1 MKIKK
6 LIKKKALPSFCTS
19 NLDVLKIILHYS
31 KKNNLPCLIECT
43 SNQVNQFGGYTNK
56 TPKQFS
62 KEIIK
67 IAKKIKVKKRNLLL
81 GGDHLG
87 PLPWVKKN
95 HKTSLK
101 NSINLIN
108 KFLESN
114 YSKIH
119 IDTSIKCLDD
129 KTINH
134 HKIFERTKHILQNT
148 KIKRKI
154 NKIFLVI
161 GSEVPLSGSND
172 RGSITITTIS
182 RIKKEVEK
190 FKLLLSTLFKKK
202 LIFGLV
208 VEPGMRYLDY
218 TISKPK
224 LSNFSNKKNF
234 SVKNNFVYEAH
245 STDYQSLKTLKNL
258 TKNNFKFLKV
268 GPELTYQ
275 YSRSLMYMRKIE
287 KKFIKEKKSNF
298 ENQLLSVMLN
308 NKKYWRDYYRAKNI
322 NSRKKLILNSKLDR
336 MRYYFNDKKIARSI
350 KLLKTNINK
359 IETKNLSKIFI
370 SKKLKKK
377 LNLYKNTN
385 LPNFEIINLIFISDT
400 LKKYYTA
407 CGFKLK

>member
-19 NLDVLKIILHYS
+19 NLDVLKMILHYS

-134 HKIFERTKHILQNT
+134 HKIL
-148 KIKRKI
+148 
-154 NKIFLVI
+154 
-161 GSEVPLSGSND
+161 
-172 RGSITITTIS
+172 
-182 RIKKEVEK
+182 
-190 FKLLLSTLFKKK
+190 
-202 LIFGLV
+202 
-208 VEPGMRYLDY
+208 
-218 TISKPK
+218 
-224 LSNFSNKKNF
+224 
-234 SVKNNFVYEAH
+234 
-245 STDYQSLKTLKNL
+245 
-258 TKNNFKFLKV
+258 
-268 GPELTYQ
+268 
-275 YSRSLMYMRKIE
+275 
-287 KKFIKEKKSNF
+287 
-298 ENQLLSVMLN
+298 
-308 NKKYWRDYYRAKNI
+308 
-322 NSRKKLILNSKLDR
+322 
-336 MRYYFNDKKIARSI
+336 YF
-350 KLLKTNINK
+350 TN
-359 IETKNLSKIFI
+359 
-370 SKKLKKK
+370 
-377 LNLYKNTN
+377 
-385 LPNFEIINLIFISDT
+385 
-400 LKKYYTA
+400 
-407 CGFKLK
+407 C

>member
-19 NLDVLKIILHYS
+19 NLDVLKIILFYS

-62 KEIIK
+62 KEIINIAQK
-67 IAKKIKVKKRNLLL
+67 IRLKKTNLLL

-95 HKTSLK
+95 LKTSLK

-108 KFLESN
+108 NFVESN
-114 YSKIH
+114 YCKIH
-119 IDTSIKCLDD
+119 IDTSVKCLDD

-134 HKIFERTKHILQNT
+134 DKIFERTQHILQNT
-148 KIKRKI
+148 KIKKKI

-172 RGSITITTIS
+172 RGPITITTNS

-190 FKLLLSTLFKKK
+190 FKLLSKTLFKKR
-202 LIFGLV
+202 LSFGLV

-218 TISKPK
+218 SISKPK
-224 LSNFSNKKNF
+224 LTNFLDKKNF
-234 SVKNNFVYEAH
+234 SIKNDFVYEAH
-245 STDYQSLKTLKNL
+245 STDYQNFKVLKNL

-268 GPELTYQ
+268 GPELTFQ
-275 YSRSLMYMRKIE
+275 YSRSLMYMKKMEE
-287 KKFIKEKKSNF
+287 KLIKKKKSNF
-298 ENQLLSVMLN
+298 ENQILNVMLN
-308 NKKYWRDYYRAKNI
+308 NNRYWKEYYKVKNI
-322 NSRKKLILNSKLDR
+322 KLKKKLILNSKLDR
-336 MRYYFNDKKIARSI
+336 MRYYLNNKKIVRSI
-350 KLLKTNINK
+350 KILKQNINK
-359 IETKNLSKIFI
+359 INTKDLSKYLM
-370 SKKLKKK
+370 SKKFKINF
-377 LNLYKNTN
+377 NLYKNIN
-385 LPNFEIINLIFISDT
+385 LFNFEIINLLFVSDT
-400 LKKYYTA
+400 LKKYYSA
-407 CGFKLK
+407 CGYKIK